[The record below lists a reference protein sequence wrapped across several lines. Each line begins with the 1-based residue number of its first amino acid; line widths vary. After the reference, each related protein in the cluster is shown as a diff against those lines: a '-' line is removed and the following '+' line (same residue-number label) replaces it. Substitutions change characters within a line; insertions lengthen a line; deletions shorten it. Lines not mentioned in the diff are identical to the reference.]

1 MNPRLYSLEYS
12 DIFHHFKRSEVLM
25 NIAQGLLLALLA
37 LPILEIYLLI
47 QIGGLIGFLPT
58 LLLLFGA
65 AGLGT
70 YLLQTQGWNTWMRLQ
85 QSLARGEIPANE
97 LVNGAVIVVGGALL
111 LLPGF
116 LSDVVGLFCLIP
128 FTRRL
133 IAAWVIKNRLGLR
146 QATPPPTDEPK
157 VIEGEFKRED

>member
-1 MNPRLYSLEYS
+1 
-12 DIFHHFKRSEVLM
+12 M

-47 QIGGLIGFLPT
+47 QIGGTIGFLPT

-65 AGLGT
+65 AALGT
-70 YLLQTQGWNTWMRLQ
+70 YLLQTQGWSTWNRLQ
-85 QSLARGEIPANE
+85 QSLARGELPATE
-97 LVNGAVIVVGGALL
+97 LVNGGVIVAGAALL

-116 LSDVVGLFCLIP
+116 LSDVAGLLCLIP

-133 IAAWVIKNRLGLR
+133 IAAWLVRSRLGFK
-146 QATPPPTDEPK
+146 QVNPSGPDEPK
-157 VIEGEFKRED
+157 VIDGEFKRED

>member
-1 MNPRLYSLEYS
+1 
-12 DIFHHFKRSEVLM
+12 M

-47 QIGGLIGFLPT
+47 QIGGMIGFLPT

-133 IAAWVIKNRLGLR
+133 IAAWVIQSRLGLK
-146 QATPPPTDEPK
+146 QTTPSAHDEPK
-157 VIEGEFKRED
+157 VIDGEFKRED